1 MQDFYNVEGQLPI
14 DEKKSLE
21 FVRGTK
27 ILQVNIRSAALR
39 DLAGDKIDPRLNGA
53 RFEELPTKLRADRV
67 KGVLLAE
74 LDEHSVLARNGL
86 RVGDIVT
93 GANRQIVQSLADLQH
108 LVQAAG
114 GPILLQIRRNG
125 GDYIARID

>member
-1 MQDFYNVEGQLPI
+1 L
-14 DEKKSLE
+14 
-21 FVRGTK
+21 
-27 ILQVNIRSAALR
+27 
-39 DLAGDKIDPRLNGA
+39 LAG
-53 RFEELPTKLRADRV
+53 
-67 KGVLLAE
+67 
-74 LDEHSVLARNGL
+74 LDDDSVLARNGL